1 MEKETQKWTT
11 VIRPHTGWFDINI
24 KEVWDYR
31 DLIMLFVKRFWGS
44 IYVMLFFLNNH
55 VYSLQN
61 ISVYMVHAI
70 VYFSVM
76 GFCVC

>member
-1 MEKETQKWTT
+1 M
-11 VIRPHTGWFDINI
+11 F
-24 KEVWDYR
+24 
-31 DLIMLFVKRFWGS
+31 MLFVKRFWGS

-76 GFCVC
+76 WFYVC